1 MTAAQT
7 YATLLDAVHAQRS
20 RIHGQQ
26 PAEDRF
32 GGLVAQRFRADPH
45 RRLDANLQAV
55 ASYVQPDDVVID
67 VGGGAG
73 RVGLPLALRC
83 CQVINVDASPG
94 MLAEFEACAAQ
105 AGITN
110 VRAVLADWLA
120 AQDLTGDVAL
130 ASSVTYFVHDI
141 VPFIEKMVAASR
153 RRVMITLWSVASPN
167 QSAPLFRLVY
177 GEEQAPAPGYRE
189 LLPVL
194 WDMGI
199 LPDVC
204 VLPDVP
210 LIPGVMQHGLPQTHQ
225 DAVHWALQGRWLRP
239 ADQARAQDV
248 VEAHFPEL
256 FAQHPEGFRSLPL
269 RGQRGASLTAPLPLW
284 YQTTRQLLITWE
296 TGKRQ

>member
-1 MTAAQT
+1 MTAAHT
-7 YATLLDAVHAQRS
+7 YAALIDAMHAQQS

-32 GGLVAQRFRADPH
+32 GGPVAQRFRADPH
-45 RRLDANLQAV
+45 RSLDANLQVV
-55 ASYVQPDDVVID
+55 ASYVQPDDVFID

-83 CQVINVDASPG
+83 RQVINVDSSPG
-94 MLAEFEACAAQ
+94 MLTECEACAAQ

-120 AQDLTGDVAL
+120 APAMAGAVSL

-153 RRVMITLWSVASPN
+153 RRVLITLWSVPSPN

-177 GEEQAPAPGYRE
+177 GEEQAPAPGHRE

-199 LPDVC
+199 LPDVR

-210 LIPGVMQHGLPQTHQ
+210 LIPGAMRQGLPQTHQ

-239 ADQARAQDV
+239 ADHARARDL
-248 VEAHFPEL
+248 VEAHFHEL
-256 FAQHPEGFRSLPL
+256 FAQRPEGFR
-269 RGQRGASLTAPLPLW
+269 PLW
-284 YQTTRQLLITWE
+284 YQAARQLLIPWE
-296 TGKRQ
+296 TGQRQ